1 LPPLSHNVVDAADS
15 SQIQKEFLNY
25 GPSGAIAP
33 GAQNWEGAQ
42 KGTPPIFYFGPRGI
56 SPGRTKFVQPGN
68 TLPLTSL
75 SPIITSQTLLQQ
87 LPLLAPNYE
96 R

>member
-1 LPPLSHNVVDAADS
+1 LPPLVRNVVHAADS
-15 SQIQKEFLNY
+15 SQIRKEFLNY

-33 GAQNWEGAQ
+33 GPKIGGAQNA
-42 KGTPPIFYFGPRGI
+42 PPFLNFGSGGI
-56 SPGRTKFVQPGN
+56 APGRTRSVQPGT

-87 LPLLAPNYE
+87 LPLLAPDYE